1 MNERCEEIEVQ
12 KRRNDYFALH
22 KAIKEVVN
30 RKSNTCAFLEDINGT
45 VVITKDLKIHWK
57 SYIRQ
62 LFKSVE
68 PL

>member
-30 RKSNTCAFLEDINGT
+30 RKSNTCALTIIIGQLEIPR
-45 VVITKDLKIHWK
+45 ILR
-57 SYIRQ
+57 YIGN
-62 LFKSVE
+62 
-68 PL
+68 PT